1 MKMKLTMLA
10 LAGICLSCNKSADTP
25 AQVAISQTKTINSVS
40 SPIEEKFVIN
50 GYDTVVLKM
59 VMEPVLSCG
68 SYRQGETP
76 KPCDIFI
83 NFNCTLSQP
92 VDGYVAVDIIKK
104 NTSGPT
110 YPALEGGKVRPVL
123 R

>member
-1 MKMKLTMLA
+1 
-10 LAGICLSCNKSADTP
+10 
-25 AQVAISQTKTINSVS
+25 
-40 SPIEEKFVIN
+40 VIN

-110 YPALEGGKVRPVL
+110 YPALEGGESEAGLTLNIAPNTTRFTYSSSFRNNNNIMVAANRFSIRKVTFYRKFN
-123 R
+123 